1 MKKLFSYMMLI
12 TVMALFMTS
21 CSSTSSPSSAF
32 KSYMAKMQSGD
43 YKGCAQGF
51 AIDETKSPEQNAKAI
66 EMIEAMLADKGD
78 KAIKEKGGLK
88 DIEVLEETISEDGNK
103 ATLKAKFTYGDG
115 TEQENTQEMVKQN
128 GEWKMVFKK

>member
-1 MKKLFSYMMLI
+1 MKKLFSYMLLI

-21 CSSTSSPSSAF
+21 CSSSGPGSAF
-32 KSYMAKMQSGD
+32 KSYMEKMKTGD

-51 AIDETKSPEQNAKAI
+51 AVDETKTPEQNAKAT
-66 EMIEAMLADKGD
+66 EMIESILTDKAD

-88 DIEVLEETISEDGNK
+88 DVEVLEESISEDGNT
-103 ATLKAKFTYGDG
+103 ATLKVKFTYGDG
-115 TEQENTQEMVKQN
+115 SEQENTQDMIKQN